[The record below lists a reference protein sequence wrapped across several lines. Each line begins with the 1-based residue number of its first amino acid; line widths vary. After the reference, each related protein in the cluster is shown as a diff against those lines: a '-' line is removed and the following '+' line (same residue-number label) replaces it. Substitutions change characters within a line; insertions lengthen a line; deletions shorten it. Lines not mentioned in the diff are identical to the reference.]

1 MRSFMYTIK
10 IPVGMHARHA
20 GLLVKAATEL
30 TSNITVSKGEESADA
45 KRLLSLMRMNVKQ
58 GDTITVTV
66 DGENEY
72 EDETKLKA
80 FFFKNF

>member
-20 GLLVKAATEL
+20 GLVVKAASEL
-30 TSNITVSKGEESADA
+30 TSQVTISKGETSADA
-45 KRLLSLMRMNVKQ
+45 KRLMALMRLAVKQ

-66 DGENEY
+66 EG
-72 EDETKLKA
+72 EDELNDEAKMKS

>member
-20 GLLVKAATEL
+20 GLVVKAASEL
-30 TSNITVSKGEESADA
+30 TSQITISKGETSADA
-45 KRLLSLMRMNVKQ
+45 KRLMALMRLAVKQ

-66 DGENEY
+66 EG
-72 EDETKLKA
+72 EDELNDEAKMKS

>member
-20 GLLVKAATEL
+20 GLVVKAASEL
-30 TSNITVSKGEESADA
+30 TSQITISKGETSADA
-45 KRLLSLMRMNVKQ
+45 KRLMALMRLAVKQ

-66 DGENEY
+66 DGE
-72 EDETKLKA
+72 DELNDEAKMKS

>member
-1 MRSFMYTIK
+1 MYTIK

-20 GLLVKAATEL
+20 GLVVKAASEL
-30 TSNITVSKGEESADA
+30 TSQITISKGETSADA
-45 KRLLSLMRMNVKQ
+45 KRLMALMRLAVKQ

-66 DGENEY
+66 EG
-72 EDETKLKA
+72 EDELNDEAKMKS